1 MSFHLIGARGRRPA
15 NAIPVARVVGG
26 THDGALLMHTD
37 DESGV
42 QLINLTSGE
51 FTPMPDPRE
60 GRRCVYHV
68 VAASGG
74 GKSCFAAS
82 FARNLA
88 NMFPNH
94 KTFVLSNDMTED
106 PAYAK
111 IVHTRI
117 PASEDLNSIEIGP
130 LCEKNDATLLIFDDT
145 EAIPDKKDRLA
156 LESFQGRALTQ
167 GRKHGCH
174 VLSLV
179 HRGADGR
186 ATRTSLLESNGL
198 VIFPKHAGGSNLKY
212 MLEKHFNVPGAILK
226 SVKDGFGRWVLIR
239 NDAEPYILGP
249 SRAAIYD
256 QDDVAGALKT
266 RMLAEKKVQN
276 RVAEMTASRMAE
288 SCSEEE
294 ESYEDDPALNDTFR
308 RMMR

>member
-130 LCEKNDATLLIFDDT
+130 
-145 EAIPDKKDRLA
+145 
-156 LESFQGRALTQ
+156 
-167 GRKHGCH
+167 
-174 VLSLV
+174 
-179 HRGADGR
+179 
-186 ATRTSLLESNGL
+186 
-198 VIFPKHAGGSNLKY
+198 
-212 MLEKHFNVPGAILK
+212 
-226 SVKDGFGRWVLIR
+226 
-239 NDAEPYILGP
+239 
-249 SRAAIYD
+249 
-256 QDDVAGALKT
+256 
-266 RMLAEKKVQN
+266 
-276 RVAEMTASRMAE
+276 
-288 SCSEEE
+288 
-294 ESYEDDPALNDTFR
+294 
-308 RMMR
+308 